1 MSSRKLLIRLWRRR
15 KLRSDA
21 DIFEINTG
29 AISRGYRTTPYLS
42 TELLRHLRSI
52 NGRITVSSDAHSAAD
67 ICCKFDMAERLAKYG
82 ISPAADLR
90 RKSYENRPR
99 CKRRHTGRREY
110 EKIIIT
116 VKQAYIGQP
125 YKIFG
130 LSLQLLSVI

>member
-1 MSSRKLLIRLWRRR
+1 
-15 KLRSDA
+15 
-21 DIFEINTG
+21 
-29 AISRGYRTTPYLS
+29 
-42 TELLRHLRSI
+42 
-52 NGRITVSSDAHSAAD
+52 
-67 ICCKFDMAERLAKYG
+67 MAERLAAAAALMRYG

-90 RKSYENRPR
+90 RKSYKNRAS
-99 CKRRHTGRREY
+99 CKHRHNWRREY

>member
-1 MSSRKLLIRLWRRR
+1 M
-15 KLRSDA
+15 
-21 DIFEINTG
+21 
-29 AISRGYRTTPYLS
+29 
-42 TELLRHLRSI
+42 
-52 NGRITVSSDAHSAAD
+52 
-67 ICCKFDMAERLAKYG
+67 KYG

-99 CKRRHTGRREY
+99 CKHRHNGRREY